1 MSRHP
6 AYRLTVIALLAVGV
20 ALATHGCGGD
30 DKKNPTSPGGGGGA
44 ADVTINIVGIAGANS
59 FSPSPDTVTVGQTV
73 SWKNNDGVTHTSTAD
88 GSAWNTTNIAAGG
101 TSTPIAMN
109 TNGAFPYHC
118 TPHPTMTGILVV
130 KP

>member
-6 AYRLTVIALLAVGV
+6 VYRLTAIALLAVGV
-20 ALATHGCGGD
+20 ALATHGCGGNE
-30 DKKNPTSPGGGGGA
+30 KKNPIAPGPGGA

-88 GSAWNTTNIAAGG
+88 GGAWNTTNIAPGG

-109 TNGAFPYHC
+109 TAASFGYHC
-118 TPHPTMTGILVV
+118 TPHPAMTGILVV